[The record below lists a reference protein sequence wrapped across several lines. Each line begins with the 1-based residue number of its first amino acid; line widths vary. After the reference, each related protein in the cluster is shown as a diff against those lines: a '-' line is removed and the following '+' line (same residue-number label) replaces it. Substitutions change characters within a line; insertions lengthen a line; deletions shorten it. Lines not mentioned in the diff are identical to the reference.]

1 MVLRNYERALQRNL
15 LSFTNFLLL
24 LLSLR
29 KRERERDRERQRQR
43 QTQKDRDRERQ
54 RETERD
60 RERVFRGIWSKKIP
74 LFDKFFMILEYLH
87 QTILSFNVTI
97 QCFKVMRFCSIYPG
111 NHKKLFWKL
120 IEKRPCLNRFWI
132 LFLYKWVKHGLT
144 KNTVTN
150 YLYPGN
156 REKIKQKLTTKNEH
170 KNKN

>member
-15 LSFTNFLLL
+15 LSFTNFSLL

-29 KRERERDRERQRQR
+29 KRERKRQRETETETDTERQ
-43 QTQKDRDRERQ
+43 RQ

-60 RERVFRGIWSKKIP
+60 RERQRESISGHLIKKDSTFWQIFYDSGVFAPNNII
-74 LFDKFFMILEYLH
+74 
-87 QTILSFNVTI
+87 I
-97 QCFKVMRFCSIYPG
+97 QCFKVMRFCCIYPG

-144 KNTVTN
+144 KNAVTN